1 MRWIEETSQQNTLN
15 DATTYTQFPWHLIES
30 PVEAK
35 SETELSRSQTMAYCA
50 VLRQASPN
58 KVGLYGLSTRPQ
70 DYSIIWDDPEGPVIS
85 LSTPWTESNLLF
97 SYVNSLYHPPFEK
110 HINDPSIKLYSGRIY
125 AQEKPEWEIDGFS
138 GPFKTIFIGAA
149 HSRMTHVLQRDPN
162 TIVKY
167 SFQSTG
173 RRFSEVDI
181 LNKIHKF
188 GPVPGVVQYS
198 PEGSKDVCSAF
209 GEPIHTPGELKN
221 DQLPKH
227 MTKTQ
232 LQLLSSG
239 REFENCKDVRQA
251 LMICYDILEGSCS
264 YFETKHILKD
274 HLVHKYLVEHR
285 GVLHWDI
292 VTLEIWT

>member
-1 MRWIEETSQQNTLN
+1 MRGCLSGSRGNDTL
-15 DATTYTQFPWHLIES
+15 QSHF
-30 PVEAK
+30 
-35 SETELSRSQTMAYCA
+35 RC
-50 VLRQASPN
+50 
-58 KVGLYGLSTRPQ
+58 
-70 DYSIIWDDPEGPVIS
+70 IS
-85 LSTPWTESNLLF
+85 LTWNALVLQ
-97 SYVNSLYHPPFEK
+97 
-110 HINDPSIKLYSGRIY
+110 HIPADN

-274 HLVHKYLVEHR
+274 HLVHKYLVKHR
-285 GVLHWDI
+285 GVLHRDI
-292 VTLEIWT
+292 SPKNIYGDPCWKYDTKDTIKDGSWPKFIKELLDYKKPNNQR